1 MTMKYIKSKLA
12 VWSLV
17 LSMLIPTFVSCVDDF
32 AVGDSFLDKQPGVD
46 VTLDTIFSKAEYARM
61 FLWDSYKHIYNG
73 LSGRT
78 IYNAVMPEAL
88 SDVVH
93 SFLGWGGVIN
103 PYYAGMHS

>member
-46 VTLDTIFSKAEYARM
+46 VTLDTISRKPSMHGCFFGIATNISITDY
-61 FLWDSYKHIYNG
+61 
-73 LSGRT
+73 
-78 IYNAVMPEAL
+78 P
-88 SDVVH
+88 DVL
-93 SFLGWGGVIN
+93 FITL
-103 PYYAGMHS
+103 